1 MIDALIVG
9 VTLAV
14 VALALGIVLT
24 GLVWLVCALFDI
36 GEPW

>member
-9 VTLAV
+9 VTLTLVTLAV
-14 VALALGIVLT
+14 TVIATAIF
-24 GLVWLVCALFDI
+24 WLVCALFDI